1 MMQQGQMQP
10 GMQPQAKPMGGQPPA
25 AGQAPQGAAKH
36 ADMYKALVIDG
47 MRAMYGEKTRA
58 AFLKSIEQSGDKAK
72 GVAGEVAGII
82 RLLDEKAGMKL
93 PKQVLI
99 PVGVALIVDALDFLE
114 RSGKIEGA
122 AEMAQPAVSAF
133 IAIMAAEYKA
143 LDAKRGAQQPPGGPP
158 QAQPQPPQPAPQQQQ
173 PMGLIG
179 AM

>member
-1 MMQQGQMQP
+1 MQRPIQDP
-10 GMQPQAKPMGGQPPA
+10 IQPQAKPPMGGQP
-25 AGQAPQGAAKH
+25 AGQAQQQGAAKH

-133 IAIMAAEYKA
+133 IALMAAEYKA
-143 LDAKRGAQQPPGGPP
+143 LDAKRGAQQPAGGPP
-158 QAQPQPPQPAPQQQQ
+158 QAQPQPTQPAPQQQQ
-173 PMGLIG
+173 PAGLIG